1 MNISSEQ
8 SIQQKLNQ
16 TIDLLMDSSL
26 QLRQAITARKTE
38 EIWDI
43 LANQEEQAINF
54 NQFFQLWQEMSQ
66 PELLTDTERH
76 ERQTIRQKLIRLKAI
91 QQANAALTH
100 SYLSAV
106 RKAID
111 SVSNRENRKKTNTY
125 NAMGRMGR
133 RNKSMLIQSVG

>member
-106 RKAID
+106 RKAIG